1 MRGNKLEVFKGEKMI
16 GLRRS
21 VKYLSAEE
29 NWLDNGNP
37 QASRSISS
45 LESMEVFLV

>member
-1 MRGNKLEVFKGEKMI
+1 MI

-21 VKYLSAEE
+21 VMYLSAKE
-29 NWLDNGNP
+29 NWLDIGKP

-45 LESMEVFLV
+45 LENMEIFLV